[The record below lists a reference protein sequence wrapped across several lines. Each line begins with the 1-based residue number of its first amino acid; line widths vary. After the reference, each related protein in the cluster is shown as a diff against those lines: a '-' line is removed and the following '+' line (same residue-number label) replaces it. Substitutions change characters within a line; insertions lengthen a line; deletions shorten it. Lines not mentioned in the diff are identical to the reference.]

1 MPIDPKRPTTPQTLN
16 GLRRSE
22 SGDPYEGV
30 PDNARI
36 LAICPRCGNRE
47 ELTVK
52 VFKTIKRCGTCR
64 MKVDRARVFV
74 AKATEVERDWR
85 EEERKRKEPRIYD
98 MSGRVVNRPPRK
110 DN

>member
-1 MPIDPKRPTTPQTLN
+1 MSDEKKRSTTPQTLN

-52 VFKTIKRCGTCR
+52 VFKTIKRCGACR
-64 MKVDRARVFV
+64 LKVDRARVFV
-74 AKATEVERDWR
+74 AKASEVERDWR
-85 EEERKRKEPRIYD
+85 EEERIRKAPRIFD
-98 MSGRVVNRPPRK
+98 MAGRAIRPARK